1 MQIVEYSFSTTLGV
15 AVEGELC
22 RIISCHQAFENLAD
36 DRIIEIVDDS
46 WIRCFSTYTHTYIY
60 IYIHIY
66 IRNIRMYTY
75 THAFVTGKKQAI
87 RMPHNFRPVV
97 VTNL

>member
-15 AVEGELC
+15 AVELC

-46 WIRCFSTYTHTYIY
+46 WIRMDKVF
-60 IYIHIY
+60 
-66 IRNIRMYTY
+66 
-75 THAFVTGKKQAI
+75 
-87 RMPHNFRPVV
+87 
-97 VTNL
+97 